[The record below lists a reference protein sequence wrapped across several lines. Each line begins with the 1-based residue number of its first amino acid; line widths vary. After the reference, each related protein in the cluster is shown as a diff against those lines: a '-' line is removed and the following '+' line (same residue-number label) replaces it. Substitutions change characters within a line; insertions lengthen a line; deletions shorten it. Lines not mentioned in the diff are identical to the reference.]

1 MPLQKYMKT
10 PRWFAPTCFLS
21 HLRIPAAVTLIS
33 AAAAM
38 ALLAAPTAPSIAWSP
53 TTSSP
58 PPTYDYGT
66 ISSGTASKTFT
77 LTNSGGTA
85 TSALKVTLTLASG
98 SSGFTITSDAC
109 SATSLGPKKTC
120 TVSVSYA
127 VTADGESDSATLTA
141 SSKKPNTTASL
152 KLTAESATHQTFSYT
167 GAAQTFTV
175 PAGVTLVTVDAVGAA
190 GGSAGGTA
198 GLGEEIQATLTVTP
212 GDVLNVFVGGTGG
225 NGFGGGSS
233 GFNGGGI
240 GKGGGGGASD
250 IRIGGT
256 TITPTDYRVIVAGG
270 GGGAQA
276 FSTGGNAGFLSG
288 SPGSLVDFDVN
299 HTAATGGTP
308 TAGGSAGTG
317 GEGNATGGSLGTGGN
332 SDHFGVNYGGGG
344 GGGGF
349 YGGGG
354 GADNDGGGGGS
365 SHIVSPATHVSDNL
379 ATAGQCDASNNG
391 CITISW

>member
-1 MPLQKYMKT
+1 
-10 PRWFAPTCFLS
+10 
-21 HLRIPAAVTLIS
+21 
-33 AAAAM
+33 
-38 ALLAAPTAPSIAWSP
+38 
-53 TTSSP
+53 
-58 PPTYDYGT
+58 
-66 ISSGTASKTFT
+66 
-77 LTNSGGTA
+77 
-85 TSALKVTLTLASG
+85 
-98 SSGFTITSDAC
+98 
-109 SATSLGPKKTC
+109 
-120 TVSVSYA
+120 
-127 VTADGESDSATLTA
+127 LTA

-212 GDVLNVFVGGTGG
+212 GDVLNVYVGGAGG
-225 NGFGGGSS
+225 NSS
-233 GFNGGGI
+233 GAFNGGGI
-240 GKGGGGGASD
+240 GNGGGGGASD
-250 IRIGGT
+250 IRMGGT

-270 GGGAQA
+270 GGGAQLY
-276 FSTGGNAGFLSG
+276 STGGNAGFLSG

-299 HTAATGGTP
+299 HTAATGGTQ

-317 GEGNATGGSLGTGGN
+317 GEGNATNGARGTGGN
-332 SDHFGVNYGGGG
+332 SDTFGFAGSTGGG

-349 YGGGG
+349 FGGGG